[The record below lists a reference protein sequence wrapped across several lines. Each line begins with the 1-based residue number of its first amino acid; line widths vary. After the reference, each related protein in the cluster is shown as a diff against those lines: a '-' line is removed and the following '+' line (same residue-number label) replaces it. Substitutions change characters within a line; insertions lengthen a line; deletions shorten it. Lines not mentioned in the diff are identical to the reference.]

1 MQIAIDSSTCNIRD
15 TAYITI
21 KVGDNRAEPDF
32 NGVKISSCN
41 ETVFRYRFDNL
52 TAPLPSPPFSNR
64 SFKWN
69 FGDGTAPLIAG
80 PESVN
85 HTYQSAGTYNV
96 SLILI
101 DSNFC
106 NYPDTIKK
114 QLRIATN
121 VEAKFE
127 TPVAGCAPYL
137 ATFNNTTLAGQQFY
151 WNFGDGSIS
160 RETSPSHLYAV
171 PGSYIITLIG
181 VDSTTCNIS
190 DTISATIVVS
200 DKPTAN
206 FTAAPQPPLVNT
218 SITFTNQ
225 SSPDAVRFKWIF
237 GDGDSLVTTSPQAV
251 QHEYNSTGTFNAC
264 LIAYNRYNCTDTIC
278 KPIQTLIDAAVDV
291 PNAFTPLSSDGNNI
305 VYVRGFGITKMRFII
320 WNRWGQKVFES
331 SSKQKGWDGKYNGAI
346 QPMDVYAYTLDV
358 EFFDGKKLTK
368 TGDITLIR

>member
-1 MQIAIDSSTCNIRD
+1 
-15 TAYITI
+15 
-21 KVGDNRAEPDF
+21 
-32 NGVKISSCN
+32 
-41 ETVFRYRFDNL
+41 VFRYRFDNL
-52 TAPLPSPPFSNR
+52 TAPLPSQPFSNR
-64 SFKWN
+64 SFKWD

-80 PESVN
+80 PASVN

-237 GDGDSLVTTSPQAV
+237 GDGDSLVTTSQQAV